1 MTFRAYAAAI
11 LAVLPKGAR
20 EVSILAGGALRA
32 YYDSTTVKD
41 YDLFYRNPEHLRRA
55 ALALAE
61 NGFQFIRAVGGSAV
75 WLSPCG
81 REFNLVSLVFGEPE
95 DHVGRFDFRCCQFA
109 AYYVFNAGGIR
120 GATALRT
127 LKVNQ
132 ARVDCRKKRIKLQN
146 NNGTERTAKR
156 IEHYENDYGYSLMGI
171 KLSPNA
177 RSRRIRRYV
186 ARRPI
191 SGTGHE
197 S

>member
-32 YYDSTTVKD
+32 YYDGTPVKD
-41 YDLFYRNPEHLRRA
+41 YDLFFRNHGHYLRAVNEMSAAGFTHLRK
-55 ALALAE
+55 
-61 NGFQFIRAVGGSAV
+61 VGGSEG

-81 REFNLVSLVFGEPE
+81 KEFNLVSLVYGEPL
-95 DHVGRFDFRCCQFA
+95 DHVGRFDFRCCQLA
-109 AYYVFNAGGIR
+109 AYFVVNAGGIR
-120 GATALRT
+120 GATELRT
-127 LKVNQ
+127 VMANQ
-132 ARVDCRKKRIKLQN
+132 ARVDCRKKRLKLQN

-156 IEHYENDYGYSLMGI
+156 IEHYENDYGYSLVGI
-171 KLSPNA
+171 KLTPNA
-177 RSRRIRRYV
+177 RPRRIRRYV
-186 ARRPI
+186 ARVPV